1 MSSKNVLP
9 AVSALGWERC
19 PWTDDTFANKRIF
32 LGAGARA
39 GDDAWKTRLTVTE
52 KSMGVMFQCPID
64 KHIKLAQ
71 TCSPLRLSKA
81 NMDEYAKQAALVV
94 SLVDEVEAI
103 VPIHDDTLQA
113 MCVRPYIENDPQVH
127 LDVCSALVTPA
138 DGFAPP
144 GFGVCSRR

>member
-1 MSSKNVLP
+1 
-9 AVSALGWERC
+9 
-19 PWTDDTFANKRIF
+19 
-32 LGAGARA
+32 
-39 GDDAWKTRLTVTE
+39 
-52 KSMGVMFQCPID
+52 MGVMFQCPID

-113 MCVRPYIENDPQVH
+113 MCVRPYIENDQQVY
-127 LDVCSALVTPA
+127 LDICSAWVTRA
-138 DGFAPP
+138 DGFAPQDLGCAQDVDGRCVEGP
-144 GFGVCSRR
+144 QAHVQRLHRSNVQA

>member
-1 MSSKNVLP
+1 
-9 AVSALGWERC
+9 
-19 PWTDDTFANKRIF
+19 
-32 LGAGARA
+32 
-39 GDDAWKTRLTVTE
+39 
-52 KSMGVMFQCPID
+52 MGVMFQCPID

-94 SLVDEVEAI
+94 SLLVDEVEAI

>member
-1 MSSKNVLP
+1 
-9 AVSALGWERC
+9 
-19 PWTDDTFANKRIF
+19 
-32 LGAGARA
+32 
-39 GDDAWKTRLTVTE
+39 
-52 KSMGVMFQCPID
+52 MGLMFQCQID
-64 KHIKLAQ
+64 KHIKLPK
-71 TCSPLRLSKA
+71 TCSPPTLAKGK
-81 NMDEYAKQAALVV
+81 MDESGEQVALVV